1 MFWRDSVV
9 TKDKDIFELMI
20 CLLHKDMF
28 PQLKGY
34 QDKAS
39 WCEGYLQQTWSKNIS
54 KEDFGQIFYPHR
66 TTSTRSRKCWFFS
79 NKFNLFLKYKFSK
92 IISNLVTW
100 DLMNVTSY
108 IQTKASLC
116 FLYKKGC
123 SAKEIYSIFQ
133 KDSSSRKGS

>member
-9 TKDKDIFELMI
+9 TKDKYIFELMI

-54 KEDFGQIFYPHR
+54 KEDLDQNFFYPHQ

-92 IISNLVTW
+92 INSNFVTW
-100 DLMNVTSY
+100 DLMNVVSY
-108 IQTKASLC
+108 IPAKEPSCL
-116 FLYKKGC
+116 LYKKERP
-123 SAKEIYSIFQ
+123 AEDIYRYWI
-133 KDSSSRKGS
+133 